1 MAEAGDQYVMKNVN
15 LMIVISKGY
24 KHSRDGIKKSVSI
37 LLR

>member
-24 KHSRDGIKKSVSI
+24 EDGRDGTKKSVSI
-37 LLR
+37 LVR